1 MDHPREYRYSLGH
14 CWAHVVGESARVGVC
29 PKLIADGSVTSV
41 TLPLLGAAVDEG
53 ALVVTVKVG
62 TTTYNVNSPVAGSI
76 VLVNER
82 LIEEPGLVG
91 TDPFSAGWLY
101 EVQLSYDETL
111 ESVMDVDSYI
121 KILS

>member
-1 MDHPREYRYSLGH
+1 MDHPREYRYSPEH
-14 CWAHVVGESARVGVC
+14 CWVHVVGESARVGVC

-41 TLPLLGAAVDEG
+41 TLPHLGAAVDEG

-82 LIEEPGLVG
+82 LIEDPGLVG
-91 TDPFSAGWLY
+91 NDPFSAGWLY